1 MAEQP
6 TPNPRGSCWGIQPR
20 EQWWCEG
27 PWQLGPPRPK
37 RPVPPTDTPASVR
50 RTATGAFLG
59 GTALWGHPPLDPLR
73 GQVGWGLSQATPLP
87 GSSPPPQHPSLH
99 PSSRVQSQAV
109 PQGWTSGAWSVQSAF
124 LPCGGQSCG
133 HHLRQPAAEVPR
145 GGVAPARRHR
155 PAWQGVPTQDV
166 THTPC
171 SLVPEACRAGGR
183 RPEVRAAEP
192 STQSWP
198 GARAEWLTP
207 GQSAPETR
215 PPGASAAHTP
225 TVPPSH
231 TGPPGGDV
239 RGGGLAAGPAGPL
252 LLFPQAHPTAA
263 QQPERRDAR
272 DRVSAPAASPRQPAR
287 SSAAA
292 LAFRTSLAGAAVPSA
307 AGSAAEARPVPA
319 RPPVLGGC
327 GPEAS
332 LWRLKYN
339 FAFLTLGAWKPV
351 SRATG
356 PPAPRGSPPHPRLC
370 PQVHG
375 CWALGEGRPAVAAG
389 ERGRPQGQARLRPAA
404 SRPPPRSR

>member
-1 MAEQP
+1 M
-6 TPNPRGSCWGIQPR
+6 
-20 EQWWCEG
+20 
-27 PWQLGPPRPK
+27 
-37 RPVPPTDTPASVR
+37 
-50 RTATGAFLG
+50 
-59 GTALWGHPPLDPLR
+59 
-73 GQVGWGLSQATPLP
+73 
-87 GSSPPPQHPSLH
+87 
-99 PSSRVQSQAV
+99 
-109 PQGWTSGAWSVQSAF
+109 
-124 LPCGGQSCG
+124 
-133 HHLRQPAAEVPR
+133 
-145 GGVAPARRHR
+145 
-155 PAWQGVPTQDV
+155 
-166 THTPC
+166 
-171 SLVPEACRAGGR
+171 
-183 RPEVRAAEP
+183 
-192 STQSWP
+192 
-198 GARAEWLTP
+198 
-207 GQSAPETR
+207 TR

-252 LLFPQAHPTAA
+252 LLLPQAHPTAA

-272 DRVSAPAASPRQPAR
+272 DRVSAPAASPPQPAR

-307 AGSAAEARPVPA
+307 SGSAAEAHPVPA

-375 CWALGEGRPAVAAG
+375 CRALGEGRPAVAAG